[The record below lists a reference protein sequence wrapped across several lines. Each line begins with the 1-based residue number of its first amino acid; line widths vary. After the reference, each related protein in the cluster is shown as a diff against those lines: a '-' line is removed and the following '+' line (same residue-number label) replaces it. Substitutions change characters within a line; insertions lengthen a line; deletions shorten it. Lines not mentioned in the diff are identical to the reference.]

1 MQGEMRRTHLR
12 SKDYS
17 QRVGCAHGRTTA
29 QRRFPA
35 RKGAQTSGEK
45 IRTRMRVFEQHKTS
59 QHHPISWYVYRPCYW
74 KTSIADGPELM
85 ECDLTSFLEQ
95 ARCPLPFHKQVN
107 ICHNI
112 AMALAFLHSHNIV
125 HRDLS
130 GKNVLMISDVQAK
143 VTDFGMATL
152 IDLGSPWQ
160 LDRQPS
166 PTTNPGTEVY
176 MPPEALLA
184 SAQRITSGRNG
195 LEKIDS
201 FSFGVITLQMLT
213 RKFPNPGPR
222 QTMVKEKRIRG
233 QNGSVLKS
241 VPEITCRK
249 EHIDLVDSDHML
261 RPIFLKCLEDT
272 PQKRPAAKWL
282 CERLAEIKQRPL
294 YRKSMKGQDFE
305 VMDGETVPRSHRRGP
320 GLLQRTQSFA
330 REAQELRCNMEVLS
344 RVKEIQDDSNKV
356 IEEKNKMIHEKELE
370 LMQVNDQLK
379 TKESLCKQQTL
390 NLEQMHTLYEEQS
403 NELERLK
410 EKHVT
415 REELN
420 AVAHE
425 KDRIIHE
432 TEMELQRVNDQMKR
446 KVRRE
451 SRQITGEQVSQRE
464 LNTALSEKD
473 KTIREKEVELQ
484 RVKAQLKK
492 QATQYEQQANELK
505 QTKEENK
512 KTIQGIHEKEL
523 ELKNASDQL
532 KKLTK
537 QCEQQTDKLKRM
549 TEKLNGPKVP
559 REDFVTAIQEKDD
572 IIHERE
578 LEMKEL
584 CEELEQ
590 TREVLRVQAHKNGTC
605 LSDLNFTELQ
615 IPPDILEGTSK
626 INGNS
631 SPSKDGNTH
640 HKLQPSQQN
649 EAAAINASGNTKA
662 QETVTATDEGVEE
675 WRLLGSISHSIYRR
689 NSEVIASGN
698 TLYIASGR
706 STTIEAVHAY
716 NLHSTSQ
723 SGNLPDCPRKDY
735 SLAIIDGLLTTIGGS
750 GASKKLYSLKC
761 TGEGDTS
768 GHRKW
773 SERFPP
779 MLIGRQWGTAVCT
792 DEYLIVAGGCI
803 VKNGKIVR
811 VLDNVE
817 VLDIRNSQWSVA
829 ASLPEPLCLASGVVI
844 GGDTVHIGGGI
855 DENEKAT
862 KSMYSCSL
870 ASLVKTSRPMRKSVA
885 EFEISMWDRFADLPA
900 DWSTCVSIGNS
911 LLAVGGTYQP
921 PSDQSESSSPITS
934 TAMSKVFRYNPA
946 NESWDVVSY
955 ILSARSG
962 CFAVKPSERELMV
975 LGGGDKGV
983 EICENFMP

>member
-1 MQGEMRRTHLR
+1 MAEAAPPGERNFDVGYKSVQLLKEEKLGSGSYGIVCKAKCDELTCAAKIIHAALAVPFEGQLR
-12 SKDYS
+12 GGVS
-17 QRVGCAHGRTTA
+17 QRGKEHRH
-29 QRRFPA
+29 PA
-35 RKGAQTSGEK
+35 KR
-45 IRTRMRVFEQHKTS
+45 FEQECEFLS
-59 QHHPISWYVYRPCYW
+59 NIRHPNVIQYLGTFTDPATGRPVLLM
-74 KTSIADGPELM
+74 ELM

-95 ARCPLPFHKQVN
+95 AQRPLPFHKQVN
-107 ICHNI
+107 ICHDI

-130 GKNVLMISDVQAK
+130 GKNVLMIGDVRAK

-184 SAQRITSGRNG
+184 SAQRATGGRSG

-222 QTMVKEKRIRG
+222 QTMVK
-233 QNGSVLKS
+233 NGSVLKS
-241 VPEITCRK
+241 IPEITCRK
-249 EHIDLVDSDHML
+249 EHIDLVDSGHKL
-261 RPIFLKCLEDT
+261 RPIFLECLKDA
-272 PQKRPAAKWL
+272 PQKRPAAKEL
-282 CERLAEIKQRPL
+282 CKKLAEIKQRSL
-294 YRKSMKGQDFE
+294 YRESMKGQDFE
-305 VMDGETVPRSHRRGP
+305 GETVPRSHQRGRGP
-320 GLLQRTQSFA
+320 GLLQRSQSFVQ
-330 REAQELRCNMEVLS
+330 EAQEYRCNVEALR
-344 RVKEIQDDSNKV
+344 RVKEIEGDLNKV
-356 IEEKNKMIHEKELE
+356 IDEKNKTIHEKDLE
-370 LMQVNDQLK
+370 LLQVNDQLK
-379 TKESLCKQQTL
+379 TNESLCKQRTL
-390 NLEQMHTLYEEQS
+390 DLEQMRTLCKEQS

-415 REELN
+415 QEELN
-420 AVAHE
+420 EVVRE

-432 TEMELQRVNDQMKR
+432 KEMELQRVNDQMKR
-446 KVRRE
+446 KL
-451 SRQITGEQVSQRE
+451 RQITGAQGSQRE
-464 LNTALSEKD
+464 PNTTLSEKD
-473 KTIREKEVELQ
+473 KTIHEKEVEVQ
-484 RVKAQLKK
+484 RVKGQLKK
-492 QATQYEQQANELK
+492 QAKQY
-505 QTKEENK
+505 
-512 KTIQGIHEKEL
+512 EL

-537 QCEQQTDKLKRM
+537 QCEQQADKLKRM
-549 TEKLNGPKVP
+549 TNGPKIP
-559 REDFVTAIQEKDD
+559 REDFDTAIQKKDD
-572 IIHERE
+572 IIRERE

-605 LSDLNFTELQ
+605 LDDLNFTELQ

-631 SPSKDGNTH
+631 SPSKDGNSH

-649 EAAAINASGNTKA
+649 EAATINASGNTEA
-662 QETVTATDEGVEE
+662 QETVTATDGEVEE
-675 WRLLGSISHSIYRR
+675 WRSLGSISHLIHRR
-689 NSEVIASGN
+689 NSDVIANGN
-698 TLYIASGR
+698 TVYIASGR
-706 STTIEAVHAY
+706 STTVEAVHAY

-723 SGNLPDCPRKDY
+723 SGNLPDLPRSSKDY
-735 SLAIIDGLLTTIGGS
+735 SLAIVDGLLTAIGGSAS

-761 TGEGDTS
+761 TGEGETS

-773 SERFPP
+773 SEHFPP
-779 MLIGRQWGTAVCT
+779 MSIGRQWGTAVCT

-803 VKNGKIVR
+803 AKNDGKIVR

-817 VLDIRNSQWSVA
+817 VLDIRNSRWSVA

-844 GGDTVHIGGGI
+844 GGDTVYIGGGM
-855 DENEKAT
+855 DESEKAT

-870 ASLVKTSRPMRKSVA
+870 ASLVKTSRPMGKSVA
-885 EFEISMWDRFADLPA
+885 GFEISMWDRFADLPA
-900 DWSTCVSIGNS
+900 DWSTCVSIGDS
-911 LLAVGGTYQP
+911 LLAVGGTYRP
-921 PSDQSESSSPITS
+921 PCSDQSEPSSPIIS

-946 NESWDVVSY
+946 NESWDVVSFM
-955 ILSARSG
+955 LSARSG
-962 CFAVKPSERELMV
+962 CFAVKPSERELVV
-975 LGGGDKGV
+975 LGGGDNGV
-983 EICENFMP
+983 EIYEN